1 MFVNPKPA
9 GWTNDVDTITGL
21 QIGTIATQLVNAL
34 DAVGGGNYTITAG
47 KVVSFAPGGGSWSFG
62 CDVAFTS
69 TSAVTVAGSLTWA
82 ATKWPA
88 VTSRTVTKQ
97 HRLTLASVVQGVGVG
112 SNEPSALVG
121 ASKWGLGGYFNT
133 STIGGL
139 VVANEAIVA
148 VHGTSAAESS
158 YFVIELPDP
167 PDGSVLASVTLTT
180 GAGVGF
186 GGVSVLPKYTLVT
199 WIAGGVLTPIGTVD
213 VADNH
218 NNASWTA
225 ATEAG
230 QVLTPTATTTISS
243 ATTKYGVLVKND
255 YSAAL
260 ADGVL
265 VYGVRAAYTVT
276 SLRP

>member
-1 MFVNPKPA
+1 MFTNPKPA

-34 DAVGGGNYTITAG
+34 DAVGGGDYTITTG

-97 HRLTLASVVQGVGVG
+97 HRLTLSTIVLNVGVS
-112 SNEPSALVG
+112 SNAPSAYVG
-121 ASKWGLGGYFNT
+121 APPDPGGGYFNAT
-133 STIGGL
+133 TIGGL
-139 VVANEAIVA
+139 SVASEAIVG
-148 VHGTSAAESS
+148 VRGNNAAQSS

-167 PDGSVLASVTLTT
+167 PDNASLASITLST
-180 GAGVGF
+180 GS
-186 GGVSVLPKYTLVT
+186 GGGGGGTLPKYTMVS
-199 WIAGGVLTPIGTVD
+199 WAAAGLLTPIGTVD
-213 VADNH
+213 VLDTHTDPGTWSAH
-218 NNASWTA
+218 TA
-225 ATEAG
+225 AD
-230 QVLTPTATTTISS
+230 QVLTPTATTTINN
-243 ATTKYGVLVKND
+243 ATTKYGVLVKNA
-255 YSAAL
+255 YAGGVP
-260 ADGVL
+260 DGVI